1 MDEASS
7 RFVDQIAV
15 EKLLREKL
23 AKVRHRP
30 AGVPEAGLAASPT
43 HALAPVPLRSYPAEH
58 PRGTILFVHGL
69 FENQRELYG
78 FLFSGLR
85 RNGYSVEL
93 YSLPYHYERKPEESL
108 FSGEYF
114 FSADLAR
121 TRQAFHQALG
131 ELRACLARLRRERNH
146 PIYVAGFSMGGA
158 LTLLLAASVRQQDG
172 GLDGACVIN
181 PPCNFPELIWRSPLC
196 ATIRADLVEAG
207 AGRDDVA
214 AWLRDVD
221 PLHVGAGAVDK
232 GRVLMVQALYD
243 LVTDQQRY
251 EELAQAWQLQH
262 RTRYAAGHLNTLRVP
277 RLADDVARFF
287 DNLPRLPSSRVEA

>member
-30 AGVPEAGLAASPT
+30 ADVPEAGRNAALEPEGVRLLA
-43 HALAPVPLRSYPAEH
+43 YPAEQ

-85 RNGYSVEL
+85 RNGYSIEL

-121 TRQAFHQALG
+121 TRGAFLQAVG
-131 ELRACLARLRRERNH
+131 ELRACLVRLRRERNH
-146 PIYVAGFSMGGA
+146 PVFVAGFSMGA
-158 LTLLLAASVRQQDG
+158 AITLLLAASVRE
-172 GLDGACVIN
+172 LDGACVIN

-196 ATIRADLVEAG
+196 STIRADLIEAG
-207 AGRDDVA
+207 SGREDVA

-221 PLHVGAGAVDK
+221 PLHVGSQAVDK

-243 LVTDQQRY
+243 LVTEQQRY

-262 RTRYAAGHLNTLRVP
+262 RARYPAGHLNTLRVP

-287 DNLPRLPSSRVEA
+287 DGLGRIPSGGGEA